1 MQFIV
6 RDTLPRTAW
15 ALEQTG
21 VPPLLARLYA
31 ARGVRSADELDT
43 GAARLLPPDTLL
55 GTRQA
60 AELLADAIAAGH
72 TLCIVADYDC
82 DGATACAVG
91 LRGLRMLGARPD
103 QVSYVVP
110 DRAVHGYG
118 LTPPIVDLVAAT
130 GARVLITVDNGMASH
145 EAVRLAR
152 ARGMQVV
159 ITDHHLPVVTDDG
172 EVSLP
177 EADVIVNPNQP
188 ACGFASKAL
197 VGVGVM
203 FYVLL
208 ALRALLR
215 ERGAYAAAPQ
225 PRLDGLLDLVALGTV
240 ADVGRM
246 DPNNRRLVALGL
258 ERMRAGRAQPGIAA
272 LFEAAGRPMARASSQ
287 DLGFAIGPRVNAA
300 GRLAEMGLGI
310 VCLSTDDL
318 GQAQELARQLDAINR
333 ERRELESGMKEQ
345 AELMLTQLMP
355 DEANVPAALTL
366 FDPEFHEG
374 VVGIVASRLKDKL
387 HRPTFVFARG
397 QDGLLKGSGR
407 SIAGF
412 HLRDALDLL
421 AKRHPGLL
429 KRFGGHAMAAGCTI
443 DEADIAVFE
452 QGLQQVA
459 EATLE
464 PSLLRRQKL
473 TDGPLPAE
481 AYSADT
487 VAMLEHI
494 VWGPGFEPPVF
505 SDVVEV
511 LGQRLVGERHLKLNL
526 KVAGQ
531 NRDAIWF
538 GRTEP
543 VPERA
548 HLAFRLNLDEY
559 QGRQRIQLM
568 VEDMA
573 P

>member
-1 MQFIV
+1 
-6 RDTLPRTAW
+6 
-15 ALEQTG
+15 
-21 VPPLLARLYA
+21 
-31 ARGVRSADELDT
+31 
-43 GAARLLPPDTLL
+43 
-55 GTRQA
+55 
-60 AELLADAIAAGH
+60 
-72 TLCIVADYDC
+72 
-82 DGATACAVG
+82 
-91 LRGLRMLGARPD
+91 
-103 QVSYVVP
+103 
-110 DRAVHGYG
+110 
-118 LTPPIVDLVAAT
+118 
-130 GARVLITVDNGMASH
+130 
-145 EAVRLAR
+145 
-152 ARGMQVV
+152 
-159 ITDHHLPVVTDDG
+159 
-172 EVSLP
+172 
-177 EADVIVNPNQP
+177 VNPNQP

>member
-72 TLCIVADYDC
+72 KLCIVADYDC

-130 GARVLITVDNGMASH
+130 GAQVLITVDNGMASH

-215 ERGAYAAAPQ
+215 ERGAYATAPQ

-407 SIAGF
+407 SITGF

>member
-31 ARGVRSADELDT
+31 ARGVRNADELDT

-72 TLCIVADYDC
+72 KLCIVADYDC

-91 LRGLRMLGARPD
+91 LRGLRMLGARPN

-118 LTPPIVDLVAAT
+118 LTPPIVDMVAAT
-130 GARVLITVDNGMASH
+130 GAQVLITVDNGMASH

-177 EADVIVNPNQP
+177 EANVIVNPNQP

-208 ALRALLR
+208 ALRALMR
-215 ERGAYAAAPQ
+215 ERGAYASAPQ

-272 LFEAAGRPMARASSQ
+272 LFDAAGRPMARASSQ

-310 VCLSTDDL
+310 VCLSTDDV

-345 AELMLTQLMP
+345 AELLLTQLMP
-355 DEANVPAALTL
+355 DEADVPAALTL

-443 DEADIAVFE
+443 DEADITVFE

-459 EATLE
+459 EATLD

-543 VPERA
+543 LPERA

>member
-31 ARGVRSADELDT
+31 ARGVRNADELDT

-72 TLCIVADYDC
+72 KLCIVADYDC

-91 LRGLRMLGARPD
+91 LRGLRMLGARPN

-118 LTPPIVDLVAAT
+118 LTPPIVDMVAAT
-130 GARVLITVDNGMASH
+130 GAQVLITVDNGMASH

-177 EADVIVNPNQP
+177 EANVIVNPNQP

-208 ALRALLR
+208 ALRALMR
-215 ERGAYAAAPQ
+215 ERGAYASAPQ

-272 LFEAAGRPMARASSQ
+272 LFDAAGRPMARASSQ
-287 DLGFAIGPRVNAA
+287 DLGFAIGP
-300 GRLAEMGLGI
+300 
-310 VCLSTDDL
+310 
-318 GQAQELARQLDAINR
+318 
-333 ERRELESGMKEQ
+333 
-345 AELMLTQLMP
+345 
-355 DEANVPAALTL
+355 
-366 FDPEFHEG
+366 
-374 VVGIVASRLKDKL
+374 L
-387 HRPTFVFARG
+387 H
-397 QDGLLKGSGR
+397 
-407 SIAGF
+407 
-412 HLRDALDLL
+412 
-421 AKRHPGLL
+421 
-429 KRFGGHAMAAGCTI
+429 
-443 DEADIAVFE
+443 
-452 QGLQQVA
+452 
-459 EATLE
+459 
-464 PSLLRRQKL
+464 
-473 TDGPLPAE
+473 
-481 AYSADT
+481 
-487 VAMLEHI
+487 
-494 VWGPGFEPPVF
+494 
-505 SDVVEV
+505 
-511 LGQRLVGERHLKLNL
+511 
-526 KVAGQ
+526 
-531 NRDAIWF
+531 
-538 GRTEP
+538 
-543 VPERA
+543 
-548 HLAFRLNLDEY
+548 
-559 QGRQRIQLM
+559 
-568 VEDMA
+568 
-573 P
+573 

>member
-31 ARGVRSADELDT
+31 ARGVRNADELDT

-55 GTRQA
+55 GTRLA

-72 TLCIVADYDC
+72 KLCIVADYDC

-103 QVSYVVP
+103 QVTYVVP

-118 LTPPIVDLVAAT
+118 LTPPIVDMVAAT
-130 GARVLITVDNGMASH
+130 GAQVLITVDNGMASH

-215 ERGAYAAAPQ
+215 ERGAYANAPQ

-246 DPNNRRLVALGL
+246 DPNNRRLVTLGL

-366 FDPEFHEG
+366 FDPAFHEG

-487 VAMLEHI
+487 VSMLEHI

>member
-31 ARGVRSADELDT
+31 ARGVRNADELDT

-72 TLCIVADYDC
+72 KLCIVADYDC

-103 QVSYVVP
+103 QVGYVVP

-118 LTPPIVDLVAAT
+118 LTPPIVDMVAAT
-130 GARVLITVDNGMASH
+130 GAQVLITVDNGMASH

-177 EADVIVNPNQP
+177 EANVIVNPNQP

-208 ALRALLR
+208 ALRALMR
-215 ERGAYAAAPQ
+215 ERGAYASAPQ

-272 LFEAAGRPMARASSQ
+272 LFDAAGRPMARASSQ

-310 VCLSTDDL
+310 VCLSTDDV

-345 AELMLTQLMP
+345 AELLLTQLMP
-355 DEANVPAALTL
+355 DEADVPAALTL

-443 DEADIAVFE
+443 DEADITVFE

-459 EATLE
+459 EATLD

-543 VPERA
+543 LPERA